1 MAQTSDCLGSGSVF
15 QSDGSAWRRHQSDA
29 NPSACLPSKTSRT
42 KSGGQKRKVDHLLD
56 TPLSDVFSA
65 CDLAIGP
72 VGSLVNTPVS
82 SIRLIVSA

>member
-1 MAQTSDCLGSGSVF
+1 MAQ
-15 QSDGSAWRRHQSDA
+15 APIRRKPERLFAVEDIAHEV
-29 NPSACLPSKTSRT
+29 R
-42 KSGGQKRKVDHLLD
+42 GQKRKVDHLLD

-65 CDLAIGP
+65 CDLAKGP